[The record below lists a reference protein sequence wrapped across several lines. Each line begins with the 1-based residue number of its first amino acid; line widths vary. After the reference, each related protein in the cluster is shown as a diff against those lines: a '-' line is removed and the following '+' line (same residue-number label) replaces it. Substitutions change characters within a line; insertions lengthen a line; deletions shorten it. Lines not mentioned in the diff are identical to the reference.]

1 VVTLSL
7 GLALISGEWALTFVF
22 GGTVD
27 MLDIKFL
34 LPEAIVP
41 TKATPGAAGWDLY
54 SAESVVI
61 PAGQWLAVET
71 GIAVAIPEYHVGFI
85 WPRSGLSVKH
95 GVDVL
100 AGVVDSDYRGGI
112 AAVLVNHSD
121 KPFEV
126 EVRMR
131 IAQLVVQRY
140 EATQLQVVSELGRT
154 HRDVRGFGSTG
165 V

>member
-1 VVTLSL
+1 
-7 GLALISGEWALTFVF
+7 
-22 GGTVD
+22 

-95 GVDVL
+95 GIDVL

-126 EVRMR
+126 DIGMR

>member
-1 VVTLSL
+1 
-7 GLALISGEWALTFVF
+7 LTFVF

-27 MLDIKFL
+27 MLDVKFL

-61 PAGQWLAVET
+61 PSGQWLAVET

-95 GVDVL
+95 GIDVL
-100 AGVVDSDYRGGI
+100 AGVIDSDYRGGI

-126 EVRMR
+126 DIRMR

-140 EATQLQVVSELGRT
+140 EATQLMVVSELDRT
-154 HRDVRGFGSTG
+154 DRNVGGFGSTG

>member
-1 VVTLSL
+1 
-7 GLALISGEWALTFVF
+7 
-22 GGTVD
+22 
-27 MLDIKFL
+27 MLNIKFL

-54 SAESVVI
+54 SAESVII
-61 PAGQWLAVET
+61 PEGQWLAVET

-85 WPRSGLSVKH
+85 WPRSGLSVKC
-95 GVDVL
+95 GIDVL

-112 AAVLVNHSD
+112 AAVLVNHGTE
-121 KPFEV
+121 PFEV
-126 EVRMR
+126 DIRMR

>member
-1 VVTLSL
+1 
-7 GLALISGEWALTFVF
+7 LTFVF

-54 SAESVVI
+54 SAESVTI

-95 GVDVL
+95 GIDVM

-126 EVRMR
+126 DIGMR

-140 EATQLQVVSELGRT
+140 EATQLMVVSELDRT
-154 HRDVRGFGSTG
+154 QRDVRGFGSTG

>member
-1 VVTLSL
+1 
-7 GLALISGEWALTFVF
+7 
-22 GGTVD
+22 
-27 MLDIKFL
+27 MLDVKFL
-34 LPEAIVP
+34 LPEAILP

-54 SAESVVI
+54 SAENVVI
-61 PAGQWLAVET
+61 PSGQWLAVET

-95 GVDVL
+95 GIDVL

>member
-1 VVTLSL
+1 
-7 GLALISGEWALTFVF
+7 
-22 GGTVD
+22 

-85 WPRSGLSVKH
+85 WPRIGLSVKH

>member
-1 VVTLSL
+1 
-7 GLALISGEWALTFVF
+7 LTFVF

-27 MLDIKFL
+27 MLDVKLL

-95 GVDVL
+95 GIDVL

>member
-7 GLALISGEWALTFVF
+7 GLALISGDWALTFVF

-27 MLDIKFL
+27 MLDVKLL

-54 SAESVVI
+54 SAENVVI

-95 GVDVL
+95 GIDVL

-112 AAVLVNHSD
+112 AAVLVNHGTE
-121 KPFEV
+121 PFEV
-126 EVRMR
+126 DIGMR

>member
-1 VVTLSL
+1 
-7 GLALISGEWALTFVF
+7 LTFVF

>member
-1 VVTLSL
+1 
-7 GLALISGEWALTFVF
+7 LTFVF

-27 MLDIKFL
+27 MLDVKLL

-41 TKATPGAAGWDLY
+41 TKATPGAAGWELY

-95 GVDVL
+95 GIDVL

-112 AAVLVNHSD
+112 AAVLANHGTE
-121 KPFEV
+121 PFEV
-126 EVRMR
+126 DMNMR
-131 IAQLVVQRY
+131 VAQLVVQRY